1 MNFYQKTR
9 DHMNLLAKPLG
20 SLGELEHLAAK
31 VSEAQQKFPPQ
42 YHKPKIVI
50 FAADHG
56 VAIQEKVSLFDS
68 SITRAMVDTFLSG
81 RAAISVLARL
91 HEAPLEI
98 VNCGV
103 MNYDSPRIKSD
114 HIHYVDASISKSPT
128 QNIANQDAMSKAECE
143 RALEAGRLALR
154 RLHHE
159 GSTIA
164 IAGEMGIG
172 NTTSA
177 TAIYCRLLDLPP
189 DQLAGPG
196 AGLDPNGIRHKSNI
210 IAKALKRCPA
220 KEPLDVLASLGG
232 FEIAALVGFYLEAEA
247 RNIPVLLDGFIC
259 GAACHIASILNPHVK
274 RVIIP
279 ATLSGEPHHH
289 KALAALDMGQPI
301 LSLGLRLGEG
311 SAAATALPIL
321 KAAIALANEM
331 ATISEV
337 IEGLS

>member
-9 DHMNLLAKPLG
+9 NHMNLLAKPLG

-31 VSEAQQKFPPQ
+31 VSEAQQIFPPQ

-68 SITRAMVDTFLSG
+68 SITKAMVDTFLSG

-91 HEAPLEI
+91 HQASLEI

-103 MNYDSPRIKSD
+103 RNYDGPRFKSD
-114 HIHYVDASISKSPT
+114 PIQYVDAGVSKNPT
-128 QNIANQDAMSKAECE
+128 QNIAIQNAMSKEECE
-143 RALEAGRLALR
+143 KALEAGRLALR
-154 RLHHE
+154 RLQNE

-172 NTTSA
+172 NTTAA
-177 TAIYCRLLDLPP
+177 TSIYCRLLNLPP
-189 DQLAGPG
+189 EQLTGPG
-196 AGLDPNGIRHKSNI
+196 AGLDQSGILHKSTI
-210 IAKALKRCPA
+210 IAKALKRSSA

-247 RNIPVLLDGFIC
+247 KNIPVLLDGFIC
-259 GAACHIASILNPHVK
+259 GAACQIAHGINPDVK

-289 KALAALDMGQPI
+289 KALSALDMGQPI

-337 IEGLS
+337 LESLS